1 MEKKNRIL
9 AILYRLYSGNEVS
22 VTELSEEYQVA
33 RKSISRDISIIRS
46 FLAEH
51 RELVGNVELMYDR
64 KKRSYVLSA
73 GKGIRAKE
81 LLVILKILL
90 GSRVFKKD
98 ELRSMTDNLTVY
110 SSHADQKLF
119 RDFWKNEMEYYCQ
132 VHTEGCL
139 DLYDTVWRLEECIKE
154 GRSIEITYKKLN
166 GKVVERWIYPIAVTF
181 SSFYFYLLACRGDV
195 ENSAV
200 IYYRMDRIAE
210 IHERKERIPIEI
222 EERRRLERAK
232 VYNQK
237 MFMGQP
243 MKIRFLYT
251 GPSVGAI
258 LDKFPTASVFCQ
270 HEEAAEITAV
280 VEYSRGTIMELLSQG
295 SWVKVLAPKQLLDDM
310 QTEIRKM
317 EKIYEDSI

>member
-51 RELVGNVELMYDR
+51 RELVGNVELLYDR
-64 KKRSYVLSA
+64 KKHSYVLSA
-73 GKGIRAKE
+73 GGGIHAKE
-81 LLVILKILL
+81 LLIILKILL
-90 GSRVFKKD
+90 GSRVFGKD
-98 ELRSMTDNLTVY
+98 ELRKMTANLTVY

-119 RDFWKNEMEYYCQ
+119 RDFWKNEMEYYCP
-132 VHTEGCL
+132 VNTESSL
-139 DLYDTVWRLEECIKE
+139 DLYDTVWRLEEWIKE
-154 GRSIEITYKKLN
+154 GKSLEITYKKLN
-166 GKVVERWIYPIAVTF
+166 GKRVERWIYPIAVTF
-181 SSFYFYLLACRGDV
+181 SSFYFYLLACRGDM

-222 EERRRLERAK
+222 EERRRLEKAK

-251 GPSVGAI
+251 GPSVEAV
-258 LDKFPTASVFCQ
+258 LDKFPTASVVRQ
-270 HEEAAEITAV
+270 HGEAAEITAM

-295 SWVKVLAPKQLLDDM
+295 RWVKVLGPKRLLDDI
-310 QTEIRKM
+310 QTEIGVMK
-317 EKIYEDSI
+317 KIYDDSI

>member
-51 RELVGNVELMYDR
+51 RELVGNVELLYDR
-64 KKRSYVLSA
+64 KKHSYVLSA
-73 GKGIRAKE
+73 GGGIQAKE
-81 LLVILKILL
+81 LLIILKILL
-90 GSRVFKKD
+90 GSRVFGKD
-98 ELRSMTDNLTVY
+98 ELRKMTANLTVY

-119 RDFWKNEMEYYCQ
+119 RDFWKNEMEYYCP
-132 VHTEGCL
+132 VNTESSL
-139 DLYDTVWRLEECIKE
+139 DLYDTVWRLEEWIKE
-154 GRSIEITYKKLN
+154 GKSLEITYKKLN
-166 GKVVERWIYPIAVTF
+166 GKLVERWIYPIAVTF
-181 SSFYFYLLACRGDV
+181 SSFYFYLLACRGDM

-222 EERRRLERAK
+222 EERRRLEKSK

-251 GPSVGAI
+251 GPSVEAV
-258 LDKFPTASVFCQ
+258 LDKFPTASVVRQ
-270 HEEAAEITAV
+270 HGEAAEITAM

-295 SWVKVLAPKQLLDDM
+295 RWVKVLGPKQLLDDIK
-310 QTEIRKM
+310 TEIGVMK
-317 EKIYEDSI
+317 KLYDDSI

>member
-22 VTELSEEYQVA
+22 VTELTEEYQVA

-51 RELVGNVELMYDR
+51 RELVGNVELLYDR
-64 KKRSYVLSA
+64 KKHSYVLSA
-73 GKGIRAKE
+73 GGGIQAKE
-81 LLVILKILL
+81 LLIILKILL
-90 GSRVFKKD
+90 GSRVFGKD
-98 ELRSMTDNLTVY
+98 ELRRMTANLTVY

-119 RDFWKNEMEYYCQ
+119 RDFWKNEMEYYCP
-132 VHTEGCL
+132 VNTESSL
-139 DLYDTVWRLEECIKE
+139 DLYDTVWRLEEWIKE
-154 GRSIEITYKKLN
+154 GKSLEITYKKLN
-166 GKVVERWIYPIAVTF
+166 GKRVERWIYPIAVTF
-181 SSFYFYLLACRGDV
+181 SSFYFYLLACRGDM

-222 EERRRLERAK
+222 EERRRLEKSK

-251 GPSVGAI
+251 GPSVEAV
-258 LDKFPTASVFCQ
+258 LDKFPTASVVRQ
-270 HEEAAEITAV
+270 HGEAAEITAM

-295 SWVKVLAPKQLLDDM
+295 RWVKVLGPKRLLDDI
-310 QTEIRKM
+310 QTEIGVMK
-317 EKIYEDSI
+317 KIYDDSI